1 MHVRNADLQLYGVP
15 VSRQFSRISRSR
27 LPSHSSSSALP
38 PIGTCRRLS
47 VEGHRRPF
55 TRWRS
60 RRGRFPPFSRAAVC
74 RGRQRRC
81 EGRKK
86 HSEVIFVWLSS
97 ENVVDVLQEP
107 CTQASVELLPAK
119 CSLSVFYTNLSI
131 NGLNVGST
139 ETHAEPRFSARW
151 QTGRWLVK
159 HKHMQF
165 NLRRKCDRIQSN
177 GGTEFSCEG

>member
-15 VSRQFSRISRSR
+15 VSRQFSGVSRSR
-27 LPSHSSSSALP
+27 LPSHSSSSSALP
-38 PIGTCRRLS
+38 PIGTCRRRS

-60 RRGRFPPFSRAAVC
+60 RRGRFPPFARAAVC
-74 RGRQRRC
+74 RGCQRRC
-81 EGRKK
+81 EGCKK
-86 HSEVIFVWLSS
+86 HSEVIFVWLSG

-119 CSLSVFYTNLSI
+119 CSPSVFYTNLSI

-139 ETHAEPRFSARW
+139 ETHAEPP
-151 QTGRWLVK
+151 GRWLVK

-165 NLRRKCDRIQSN
+165 NLHRKCDRIQSN
-177 GGTEFSCEG
+177 CGTEFSCEG